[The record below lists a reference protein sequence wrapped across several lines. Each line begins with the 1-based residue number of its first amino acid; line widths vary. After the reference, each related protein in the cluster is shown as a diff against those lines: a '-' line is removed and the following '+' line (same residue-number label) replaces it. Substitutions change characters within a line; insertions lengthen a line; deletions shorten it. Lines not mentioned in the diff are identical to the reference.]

1 MPPRRRREKL
11 AALLPATLDDDWFE
25 ARGIRRRTIET
36 YEGDRDEEPIEAL
49 ERVAYLQDR
58 GLLPSRKT
66 AAFLN
71 AAEVLRD
78 LPEGELDRRVAE
90 GTVTELPG
98 IGAST
103 AEVIVQAASGKVPDR
118 IATLEATTQIPL
130 GAGAGIRSAL
140 KGDCHS
146 HSTWSDGGAPVET
159 MARAAITLG
168 HEYLVVTDHSPRLT
182 VAHGLNRERLLA
194 QLDEIAELNER
205 LAPFRILTGIEVDIL
220 VDGALDQDPDLLE
233 QLDVV
238 VASVHSKLKMDHDA
252 MTERMVLAVANPHVD
267 ILGHC
272 TGRKVDGFGDDQREI
287 RPRAT
292 FDAEMV
298 FAACARF
305 DTAVEINC
313 RPERQDPPP
322 ELLDLALAWD
332 CKISIDTDAHSPGHL
347 EFLSYGADKAA
358 AHGIDPGRIV
368 NTWPADD
375 LLAWTRSHPTA

>member
-1 MPPRRRREKL
+1 VGGPSTAL
-11 AALLPATLDDDWFE
+11 GTVAAM
-25 ARGIRRRTIET
+25 G
-36 YEGDRDEEPIEAL
+36 PIEAL

-71 AAEVLRD
+71 AAEILKD
-78 LPEGELDRRVAE
+78 LPDGELDRRLAA
-90 GTVTELPG
+90 GTVTDLPG

-103 AEVIVQAASGKVPDR
+103 AEVIVQAAAGEVPKR
-118 IATLEATTQIPL
+118 IVDLEATTQIPL
-130 GAGAGIRSAL
+130 GDGAAIRGAL

-182 VAHGLNRERLLA
+182 VAHGLNRDRLLA

-238 VASVHSKLKMDHDA
+238 VASVHSKLKMDHAA
-252 MTERMVLAVANPHVD
+252 MTERMVMAVASPHVD

-287 RPRAT
+287 RPQAT
-292 FDAEMV
+292 FDADMV

-322 ELLDLALAWD
+322 DLLDLALEWD

-347 EFLSYGADKAA
+347 EFLSYGADKAF
-358 AHGIDPGRIV
+358 AHGIDPARIV